1 MAPQIPRINER
12 GSLALESIPVTL
24 LLLTFVTGLLLAGY
38 FIFARAW
45 VHYQGERGLFCAAQ
59 ARSTDACERELR
71 SRIAR
76 VMPFGELERVRFSTG
91 REEWTLEIIWNFN
104 DHRLHLQKRLRVR
117 EAATNRALRW

>member
-24 LLLTFVTGLLLAGY
+24 LLLTFVAGLLFAGY

-45 VHYQGERGLFCAAQ
+45 IHYQGERGLFCAAHERG
-59 ARSTDACERELR
+59 AEVCARELR
-71 SRIAR
+71 SRITR
-76 VMPFGELERVRFSTG
+76 VMPLGELESVRFRTG
-91 REEWTLEIIWNFN
+91 HEEWTLEIIWNIN
-104 DHRLHLQKRLRVR
+104 DRRLHLQKRLRVR